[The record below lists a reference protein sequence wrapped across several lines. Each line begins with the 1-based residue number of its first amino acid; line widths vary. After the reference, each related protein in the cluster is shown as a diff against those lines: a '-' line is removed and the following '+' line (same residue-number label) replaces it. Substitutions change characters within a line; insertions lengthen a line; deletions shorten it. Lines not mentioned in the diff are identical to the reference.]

1 MEVGSQTGKRS
12 SQQLFWHFDFFFFL
26 SFLHLLL
33 HFFFCFFVP
42 VLHFLILIPAFLQSM
57 SMRTLHGSSSGGDSG
72 DGGDGGAQG
81 GSGSHKP
88 QVVLHCFLHCVFL
101 HCFAVLHL
109 LFLHF
114 VEVSTHGGLGAAQ
127 STYAAPMITSDSS
140 AEGQRVG
147 STT

>member
-1 MEVGSQTGKRS
+1 MEVGSQTGKPS
-12 SQQLFWHFDFFFFL
+12 LQQVFLHFGFFFL
-26 SFLHLLL
+26 ASFLHFFS
-33 HFFFCFFVP
+33 HFFSCFI
-42 VLHFLILIPAFLQSM
+42 VLHFLILIPAVLQSM
-57 SMRTLHGSSSGGDSG
+57 SMRTLHGSSSGG